1 MIAVV
6 HAIANAVHHAIG
18 KRFYEFPITPEKIRS
33 ALS

>member
-6 HAIANAVHHAIG
+6 PAIANAVHHAIG
-18 KRFYEFPITPEKIRS
+18 VRFYDFPITPDKIKA